1 MSYLPY
7 IADDLLLF
15 YTKDV
20 LDRVM
25 VAYTE
30 SEAKIHS
37 NVIDPFSALFDA
49 MRQGITVEDWLN
61 QERSRQVQKTLQN
74 AVGDFH
80 QNILG
85 SIDGW
90 HNPGRGGGYDLI
102 SHENKILVE
111 IKNKHNTL
119 NSSGAESTYGKL
131 TRYIDSDEYKDFTAY
146 VVFIVPKSPSDF
158 NGLWSPNQ
166 EKMPLREDVR
176 KIDGESFYKLVTG
189 YDDALENLFDILPDI
204 IAQELKT
211 QSLESHE
218 KFILKEL
225 FTKAYK

>member
-1 MSYLPY
+1 MPYLPY
-7 IADDLLLF
+7 ISDELLLK

-20 LDRVM
+20 LDRVL

-30 SEAKIHS
+30 SEEQIHS

-49 MRQGITVEDWLN
+49 MRQGITMTDWLN

-85 SIDGW
+85 SVEGW
-90 HNPGRGGGYDLI
+90 QNPGRGGGYDLI
-102 SHENKILVE
+102 SHDNKILVE

-119 NSSGAESTYGKL
+119 NSSAAESTYRKL
-131 TRYIDSDEYKDFTAY
+131 ARYIDEDYKGYTAY
-146 VVFIVPKSPSDF
+146 AVFIVPKHVSDYDTP
-158 NGLWSPNQ
+158 WSPNQ
-166 EKMPLREDVR
+166 IRMPLRDDIR
-176 KIDGESFYKLVTG
+176 KVDGESFYDLVTG
-189 YDDALENLFDILPDI
+189 HKDSLEQLFDILPEV
-204 IAQELKT
+204 IASELHLD
-211 QSLESHE
+211 SIDPHE
-218 KFILKEL
+218 KFVFKEL